1 MKSKKVSILLLLVLP
16 SYIFEKGKEEIVE
29 VDFMDFVYCK
39 EIKFSGRLKHVKII
53 IEDVYPEKKI
63 ERYLYFKNLYRFF
76 LQFINN
82 TKQGALT

>member
-53 IEDVYPEKKI
+53 IEDVYPEKIRKI
-63 ERYLYFKNLYRFF
+63 FVFQES
-76 LQFINN
+76 LQIFP
-82 TKQGALT
+82 TVYK